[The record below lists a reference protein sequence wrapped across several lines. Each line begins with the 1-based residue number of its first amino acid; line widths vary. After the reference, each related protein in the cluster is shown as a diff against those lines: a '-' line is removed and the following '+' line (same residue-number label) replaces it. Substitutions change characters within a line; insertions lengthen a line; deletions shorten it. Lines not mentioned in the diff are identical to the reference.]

1 MSTPTDV
8 ERIMKKHP
16 GRIPVYV
23 SKASQTDTSLP
34 DIQRRKF
41 LIPQDFTITHVYH
54 TIRQWL
60 KLRPEHAIFIFIN
73 NSIPDRS
80 KTLLELYEKHRSPD
94 GLLRITY
101 SSENT
106 FG

>member
-1 MSTPTDV
+1 MTPTDV

-16 GRIPVYV
+16 GRVPVYV

-41 LIPQDFTITHVYH
+41 LIPQDFTMAHVYH

-60 KLRPEHAIFIFIN
+60 KLKPEHAIFIFIN
-73 NSIPDRS
+73 NSIPS
-80 KTLLELYEKHRSPD
+80 HHATLLELYEKHRSPD

>member
-8 ERIMKKHP
+8 ERIMRKHP

-23 SKASQTDTSLP
+23 TKASKTDVTIP
-34 DIQRRKF
+34 DIQRHKF
-41 LIPQDFTITHVYH
+41 LIPQDFTITNVYY

-60 KLRPEHAIFIFIN
+60 KLQPEHAIFLFIN
-73 NSIPDRS
+73 NSIPPHHA
-80 KTLLELYEKHRSPD
+80 TLLELYEKHRCPD

>member
-1 MSTPTDV
+1 MTPTDV

-23 SKASQTDTSLP
+23 SKASNTDTSLP

-41 LIPQDFTITHVYH
+41 LIPQDFTMTHVYH

-73 NSIPDRS
+73 NSIPPHHA
-80 KTLLELYEKHRSPD
+80 TLLELYEKHRSLD